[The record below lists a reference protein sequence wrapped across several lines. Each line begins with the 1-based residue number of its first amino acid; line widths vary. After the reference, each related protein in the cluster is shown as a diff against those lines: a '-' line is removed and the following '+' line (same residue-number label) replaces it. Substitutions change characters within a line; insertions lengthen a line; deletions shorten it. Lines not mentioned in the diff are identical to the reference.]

1 MKKLS
6 VLFVFMAICFSVAFS
21 DDNTTLNRVVLT
33 AAHEFD
39 ELYVSGDATV
49 EICYN
54 TRHAGLIVY
63 NNTDKDNERI
73 RCYNDGSKLFVD
85 GHCNRHDIKS
95 RVVVFFDKPLNRI
108 VNNGTGTIL
117 ARRIP
122 KDSSLEVVLNGTGTL
137 KLGKKLSLN
146 KLTLIANGSGD
157 IHIPQMKATDIEI
170 RNNVASNISVSK
182 LKAKNAGF
190 VVNGT
195 GSVTVSGKANDAIM
209 TVNGSGAINAYDMHC
224 ESIKAQRFG
233 SGTITIKDK
242 PKNLEITGNPL

>member
-6 VLFVFMAICFSVAFS
+6 VLFVFMAICFSVAFA
-21 DDNTTLNRVVLT
+21 DDNTTLNRVVLM

-95 RVVVFFDKPLNRI
+95 RVVVFFDKPLKRI

-137 KLGKKLSLN
+137 KLGKKLSLQ
-146 KLTLIANGSGD
+146 KMTLIANGSGD
-157 IHIPQMKATDIEI
+157 INIPKMRANDIEI
-170 RNNVASNISVSK
+170 INNVASTISVSK
-182 LKAKNAGF
+182 LKAKNAEF
-190 VVNGT
+190 VVNGI
-195 GSVTVSGKANDAIM
+195 GSVIISGKADNVTM
-209 TVNGSGAINAYDMHC
+209 TMNGSGAINASDMHC
-224 ESIKAQRFG
+224 DSIKAQRFG
-233 SGTITIKDK
+233 SGAISIEDN
-242 PKNLEITGNPL
+242 PKNLIINGNPL